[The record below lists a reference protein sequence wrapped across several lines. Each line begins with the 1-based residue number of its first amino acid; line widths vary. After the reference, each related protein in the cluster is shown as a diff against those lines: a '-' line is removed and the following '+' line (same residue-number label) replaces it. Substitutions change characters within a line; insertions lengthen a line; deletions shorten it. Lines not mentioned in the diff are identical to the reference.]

1 MTRYLTK
8 AQVREL
14 LFMLDGERY
23 DDIDNYRELKRI
35 LFILTFA
42 LNSMILFLFL
52 TSKNF
57 MKNINLLIKSEKK

>member
-23 DDIDNYRELKRI
+23 DDIGNYRDLKRI
-35 LFILTFA
+35 LFNELPNYYGKRKFRSIRAYINREIISL
-42 LNSMILFLFL
+42 LGLSL
-52 TSKNF
+52 SK
-57 MKNINLLIKSEKK
+57 

>member
-1 MTRYLTK
+1 MARYLTK